1 MHSNSRWGWWL
12 LTIASI
18 IWLLWMTLRPDS
30 TLNQINLIP
39 MAEHGR
45 ALACLVTG
53 GCAHRSVIWF
63 LLVDVLGN
71 IVVFIPLGIG
81 VAGIFCGDNLW
92 QTFRRAALGG
102 FLVSLTIELTQL
114 AIPSRATDIDDL
126 IFNTLGTMLGAI
138 MFIAVQQKKLSI
150 SRS

>member
-1 MHSNSRWGWWL
+1 MNSNTRWGWWL

-18 IWLLWMTLRPDS
+18 GWLFWMTLRPDS

-45 ALACLVTG
+45 AMACFISG
-53 GCAHRSVIWF
+53 KCALQEVFWF
-63 LLVDVLGN
+63 LLIDVLGN
-71 IVVFIPLGIG
+71 ILVFIPLGIG
-81 VAGIFCGDNLW
+81 FAGILHRDNPR
-92 QTFRRAALGG
+92 QTILRATLCG

-114 AIPSRATDIDDL
+114 TIPTRATDIDDL

-138 MFIAVQQKKLSI
+138 ILVVVQQKNLST